1 MRDRTQELS
10 DEAERLRSELDR
22 FPFQAAAKVVAARRG
37 LPIRPDVRA
46 PLRALTATELD
57 ELGLP

>member
-1 MRDRTQELS
+1 MREPTQERS

-37 LPIRPDVRA
+37 RADRPDVRA
-46 PLRALTATELD
+46 PLRSLTAAELE
-57 ELGLP
+57 ELALP